1 MGVHYFPIV
10 KMVASTTHS
19 TISSFGKKLSVVY
32 FDGQKYLIGV
42 QIASLLKRETFNMYR
57 SMKIKNIRIKR
68 ADPKQVDYLCECNAV
83 RPGTHSVTLIP
94 FESGLYFIADAWHRQ
109 HKSSSFGVRKTNFI
123 SDKPRLHRRKPHPW
137 DVHRSLKKEFVKK
150 NNITLEEPVFP
161 IKTPTASPESSPT
174 QTSMVTLSDLHRVAC
189 ENFI

>member
-1 MGVHYFPIV
+1 MGV

-94 FESGLYFIADAWHRQ
+94 FESGLYFIAGMLNTCFSLLETNTNLSLDAWNRQ
-109 HKSSSFGVRKTNFI
+109 HK
-123 SDKPRLHRRKPHPW
+123 
-137 DVHRSLKKEFVKK
+137 
-150 NNITLEEPVFP
+150 
-161 IKTPTASPESSPT
+161 
-174 QTSMVTLSDLHRVAC
+174 
-189 ENFI
+189 

>member
-1 MGVHYFPIV
+1 
-10 KMVASTTHS
+10 MVESTTYT

-32 FDGQKYLIGV
+32 FDKQKYLIGV

-94 FESGLYFIADAWHRQ
+94 FESGLYFIA
-109 HKSSSFGVRKTNFI
+109 G
-123 SDKPRLHRRKPHPW
+123 L
-137 DVHRSLKKEFVKK
+137 
-150 NNITLEEPVFP
+150 
-161 IKTPTASPESSPT
+161 
-174 QTSMVTLSDLHRVAC
+174 
-189 ENFI
+189 